1 MIGKI
6 IFGFNLIKIVSGLS
20 NLYDIHEYKLSLK

>member
-6 IFGFNLIKIVSGLS
+6 IFGFNLVKIVSGFR